1 MVDFSSGSDDSSF
14 EFVSDSMASDV
25 SFIEERT
32 EETPR
37 TTNPPSPVLEASTK
51 IIKRDETDDSKVIG
65 YMILGII
72 VFSAV
77 LPYFFPSDIDNDIAK
92 LTDEIVGLKRD
103 FQLVLHKT
111 MKERKEHYKKI
122 KCLEDIPEDLLAKW
136 VPDASN
142 FQGVA
147 EFISDQ
153 QKGESV
159 KEFMY
164 EAHVK
169 LNIVRKNLLE
179 LVLIRNQTQEGAIL
193 LRGACVY
200 ENGKSTKVFVQEGKL
215 YVSWKYVHGNEK
227 KRVTMVYTVPEEHF
241 HTIEF
246 G

>member
-14 EFVSDSMASDV
+14 EFVSDSMASDI

-32 EETPR
+32 EETPKIPN
-37 TTNPPSPVLEASTK
+37 TPPPVLEASAK
-51 IIKRDETDDSKVIG
+51 IIKRNETDSKVIG
-65 YMILGII
+65 YMILGIF

-92 LTDEIVGLKRD
+92 LNDEIVGLKRD
-103 FQLVLHKT
+103 FQLILHKT
-111 MKERKEHYKKI
+111 MKERKEQFKRI
-122 KCLEDIPEDLLAKW
+122 KCLEDIPEDPLAKW

-169 LNIVRKNLLE
+169 LNKVRKNLLE

-200 ENGKSTKVFVQEGKL
+200 ENGNSTKVFVQEGKL

-241 HTIEF
+241 HMIEF